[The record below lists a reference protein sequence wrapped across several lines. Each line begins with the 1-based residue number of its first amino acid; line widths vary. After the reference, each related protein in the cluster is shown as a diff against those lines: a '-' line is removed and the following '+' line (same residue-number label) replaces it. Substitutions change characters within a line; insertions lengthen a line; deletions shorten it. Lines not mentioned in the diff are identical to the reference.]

1 MLSETRINDFEHVD
15 ICYLIMDQLGRA
27 QSHQD
32 LIFASLEFIVEFFLR
47 FFTYDICQP
56 TTQSLV

>member
-1 MLSETRINDFEHVD
+1 MLRDTRINDFGHVD
-15 ICYLIMDQLGRA
+15 TRSLIMDQLGRA

-32 LIFASLEFIVEFFLR
+32 LIFASLELIVEFFFR